1 MGSIRGTSQAAFGWS
16 PSGASDASATLRAK
30 IAEDKG
36 PRRANSSQ
44 ATESEKQI
52 SVFRRDFDKAW
63 KELPEFVRN
72 NLYCKNTAN
81 RIKSELSAYNQYIL
95 RPDLKQEIRQKI
107 LEDINA
113 QRNRISSET
122 LNRLANVKSSAG
134 LKVELER
141 IRKEVDVLING
152 SKSAVIPTKLAEE
165 CLFLQVGILD
175 AAIGEQK
182 TSGDREFRLL
192 TSMYGQ
198 INRLK
203 DLARR
208 PYEPR

>member
-1 MGSIRGTSQAAFGWS
+1 MGSIKGTSQAAFGWS
-16 PSGASDASATLRAK
+16 PSAASDVSATLRAK

-72 NLYCKNTAN
+72 NLYCKNTVN
-81 RIKSELSAYNQYIL
+81 RIERELSAYDQYVP
-95 RPDLKQEIRQKI
+95 RPDLKQKI